1 LAEEKQ
7 KEIIKIPAQLTIK
20 ELAAR
25 SKVDVSDILKKLMEN
40 GIMANINN
48 LIDYDTVFV
57 ISEELGFEVEPE
69 ELTTT
74 NDLLTSDRLKN
85 ILSLEEE
92 DKDKLKKRPPVVTI
106 LGHVDHGKTTLLDTL
121 RKTRVTE
128 GEFGGITQHTS
139 AYQVEKNGELIT
151 FIDTPGHEA
160 FQGMRERGAS
170 LADIAILVVAA
181 DDGVKPQTKEVID
194 FIIKNKVPVLVAI
207 NKIDKPE
214 ANVNKVKQE
223 LAEHNLF
230 LEGYGGEVPYS
241 EISAKQDIGLDDL
254 LKNILFLAEY
264 YDFRANPNR
273 NALGLILESNK
284 DSAKGSVAKVL
295 VKTGTLK
302 IGQTVIIGESISK
315 IRRMENFAGKS
326 IKEAPP
332 STPVTIVGLSETP
345 KSNDLL
351 QAENDPKK
359 IKKFSKEISQSKGKL
374 GGKIG
379 DFGSKELIMTINE
392 TRKNSLPIILKTDV
406 QGTLEAI
413 KQIVDSIDTQEVNID
428 FVDEG
433 VGSIT
438 ETDVKLAQT
447 TNAIIYGFNVNPTPT
462 ANKKIASDETKLKT
476 FNIIY
481 ELIEDLKNEIS
492 ELLDLEFKKVELG
505 RLKVLANFKNS
516 KNLSV
521 AGGKVMDGKMIK
533 GEKIEIFRNKELL
546 GLGDLVQ
553 LQHNKE
559 DVKEVKSGLECG
571 MAVKGKIKIQPED
584 QLVCYKEEEIKR
596 KIK

>member
-1 LAEEKQ
+1 MAEEKQ